1 MTLKINSV
9 APDFTAQTQMGEIKF
24 HEWLGD
30 SWGVLF
36 SHPKDFTPV
45 CTTELGA
52 LARMKPDFD
61 ARNVKVMGLSVDPVS
76 DHEKWL
82 EDITDVCGMKPEY
95 PIVADEKLEVAKLYN
110 MLEGDAGTTSMGRTA
125 VDNETV
131 RTVYIVRPDKRI
143 GLFLTYP
150 MTTGRNFAEI
160 LRAIDSMQRTAKHK
174 IATPADWK
182 PGEDVIIVPKVTN
195 EEAKKIYPDG
205 WETIKPYLRK
215 VPDPQK
221 VKLDTKL
228 LNQQSQH
235 WEKNFSNKP
244 EMFGLE
250 ASEPAKKSL
259 KIFQENNINTI
270 IELGAGLGRDSI
282 YFSINNLS
290 VTSLDYSQS
299 GINIINKKINKDKLK
314 NIKTKVFD
322 IRQKLPFEDNSID
335 GCFSHMLYCMALSN
349 QNLFNLNKEIC
360 RILKP
365 DGLNIYTVRNEH
377 DGDYKNGIHRGEDMY
392 ENDGFIV
399 HFLTKQK

>member
-1 MTLKINSV
+1 
-9 APDFTAQTQMGEIKF
+9 
-24 HEWLGD
+24 
-30 SWGVLF
+30 
-36 SHPKDFTPV
+36 
-45 CTTELGA
+45 
-52 LARMKPDFD
+52 
-61 ARNVKVMGLSVDPVS
+61 
-76 DHEKWL
+76 
-82 EDITDVCGMKPEY
+82 
-95 PIVADEKLEVAKLYN
+95 
-110 MLEGDAGTTSMGRTA
+110 
-125 VDNETV
+125 
-131 RTVYIVRPDKRI
+131 
-143 GLFLTYP
+143 
-150 MTTGRNFAEI
+150 
-160 LRAIDSMQRTAKHK
+160 
-174 IATPADWK
+174 
-182 PGEDVIIVPKVTN
+182 
-195 EEAKKIYPDG
+195 
-205 WETIKPYLRK
+205 
-215 VPDPQK
+215 
-221 VKLDTKL
+221 
-228 LNQQSQH
+228 
-235 WEKNFSNKP
+235 
-244 EMFGLE
+244 MFGLE

-399 HFLTKQK
+399 HFFNKIKINQLTDGFKNLKIESFEEGTFPRKLYFVVNKKI

>member
-1 MTLKINSV
+1 
-9 APDFTAQTQMGEIKF
+9 
-24 HEWLGD
+24 
-30 SWGVLF
+30 
-36 SHPKDFTPV
+36 
-45 CTTELGA
+45 
-52 LARMKPDFD
+52 
-61 ARNVKVMGLSVDPVS
+61 
-76 DHEKWL
+76 
-82 EDITDVCGMKPEY
+82 
-95 PIVADEKLEVAKLYN
+95 
-110 MLEGDAGTTSMGRTA
+110 
-125 VDNETV
+125 
-131 RTVYIVRPDKRI
+131 
-143 GLFLTYP
+143 
-150 MTTGRNFAEI
+150 
-160 LRAIDSMQRTAKHK
+160 
-174 IATPADWK
+174 
-182 PGEDVIIVPKVTN
+182 
-195 EEAKKIYPDG
+195 
-205 WETIKPYLRK
+205 
-215 VPDPQK
+215 
-221 VKLDTKL
+221 
-228 LNQQSQH
+228 
-235 WEKNFSNKP
+235 
-244 EMFGLE
+244 MFGLE
-250 ASEPAKKSL
+250 AREPAKKSL

-399 HFLTKQK
+399 HFFNKTKINQLTDGFKNIKIESFEEGTFPRKLYFVVNKKI

>member
-1 MTLKINSV
+1 
-9 APDFTAQTQMGEIKF
+9 
-24 HEWLGD
+24 
-30 SWGVLF
+30 
-36 SHPKDFTPV
+36 
-45 CTTELGA
+45 
-52 LARMKPDFD
+52 
-61 ARNVKVMGLSVDPVS
+61 
-76 DHEKWL
+76 
-82 EDITDVCGMKPEY
+82 
-95 PIVADEKLEVAKLYN
+95 
-110 MLEGDAGTTSMGRTA
+110 
-125 VDNETV
+125 
-131 RTVYIVRPDKRI
+131 
-143 GLFLTYP
+143 
-150 MTTGRNFAEI
+150 
-160 LRAIDSMQRTAKHK
+160 
-174 IATPADWK
+174 
-182 PGEDVIIVPKVTN
+182 
-195 EEAKKIYPDG
+195 
-205 WETIKPYLRK
+205 
-215 VPDPQK
+215 
-221 VKLDTKL
+221 
-228 LNQQSQH
+228 
-235 WEKNFSNKP
+235 
-244 EMFGLE
+244 MFGLE

-349 QNLFNLNKEIC
+349 QNLFNLNREIY

-399 HFLTKQK
+399 HFFNKTKINQLTDGFKNIKIESFEEGTFPRKLYFVVNKKI

>member
-1 MTLKINSV
+1 
-9 APDFTAQTQMGEIKF
+9 
-24 HEWLGD
+24 
-30 SWGVLF
+30 
-36 SHPKDFTPV
+36 
-45 CTTELGA
+45 
-52 LARMKPDFD
+52 
-61 ARNVKVMGLSVDPVS
+61 
-76 DHEKWL
+76 
-82 EDITDVCGMKPEY
+82 
-95 PIVADEKLEVAKLYN
+95 
-110 MLEGDAGTTSMGRTA
+110 
-125 VDNETV
+125 
-131 RTVYIVRPDKRI
+131 
-143 GLFLTYP
+143 
-150 MTTGRNFAEI
+150 
-160 LRAIDSMQRTAKHK
+160 
-174 IATPADWK
+174 
-182 PGEDVIIVPKVTN
+182 
-195 EEAKKIYPDG
+195 
-205 WETIKPYLRK
+205 
-215 VPDPQK
+215 
-221 VKLDTKL
+221 
-228 LNQQSQH
+228 
-235 WEKNFSNKP
+235 
-244 EMFGLE
+244 MFGLE

-314 NIKTKVFD
+314 NIKTIVFD

-399 HFLTKQK
+399 HFFNKTKINQLTDGFKNIKLESFEEGTFPRKLYFVVNKKI

>member
-1 MTLKINSV
+1 
-9 APDFTAQTQMGEIKF
+9 
-24 HEWLGD
+24 
-30 SWGVLF
+30 
-36 SHPKDFTPV
+36 
-45 CTTELGA
+45 
-52 LARMKPDFD
+52 
-61 ARNVKVMGLSVDPVS
+61 
-76 DHEKWL
+76 
-82 EDITDVCGMKPEY
+82 
-95 PIVADEKLEVAKLYN
+95 
-110 MLEGDAGTTSMGRTA
+110 
-125 VDNETV
+125 
-131 RTVYIVRPDKRI
+131 
-143 GLFLTYP
+143 
-150 MTTGRNFAEI
+150 
-160 LRAIDSMQRTAKHK
+160 
-174 IATPADWK
+174 
-182 PGEDVIIVPKVTN
+182 
-195 EEAKKIYPDG
+195 
-205 WETIKPYLRK
+205 
-215 VPDPQK
+215 
-221 VKLDTKL
+221 
-228 LNQQSQH
+228 
-235 WEKNFSNKP
+235 
-244 EMFGLE
+244 MFGLE

-399 HFLTKQK
+399 HFFNKTKINQLTDGFKNLKIESFEEGTFPRKLYFVVNKKI